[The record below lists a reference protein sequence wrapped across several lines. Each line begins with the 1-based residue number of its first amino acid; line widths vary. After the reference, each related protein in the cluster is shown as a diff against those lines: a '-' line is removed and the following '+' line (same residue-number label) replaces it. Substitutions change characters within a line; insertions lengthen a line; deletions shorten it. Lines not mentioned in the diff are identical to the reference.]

1 MSDTS
6 TPRTDAACDYTSP
19 EKLHRVAL
27 QLEREL
33 TAARAELAALKAD
46 REWLRSTLD
55 DAEQTY
61 YAMQTELAALR
72 AEQAKPQWLPIES
85 APRDGTVI
93 QLGNEH
99 GAWFGHWEPVYQSGF
114 KPKNPWFSLMLNHE
128 HMGRVITI
136 PTHWMPLPASPPRDL
151 REGGE

>member
-1 MSDTS
+1 MRSE
-6 TPRTDAACDYTSP
+6 TPRTERIMDHFHIATVADTREQSIS
-19 EKLHRVAL
+19 HREEA
-27 QLEREL
+27 QREIENLECEL
-33 TAARAELAALKAD
+33 TAARAELAAL
-46 REWLRSTLD
+46 
-55 DAEQTY
+55 
-61 YAMQTELAALR
+61 R
-72 AEQAKPQWLPIES
+72 AEQDKPQWLPIES

-99 GAWFGHWEPVYQSGF
+99 GAWFGHWKPVYQSGF

-136 PTHWMPLPASPPRDL
+136 PTHWMPLPAAPPRDL